1 VTGLGSISVE
11 AGKERAVGDD
21 SQTKVDDGSAYAI
34 ANLRE
39 LEDLAKKFGL
49 SPAME
54 THFAREPLGCEQ
66 SGLSLQRLAPNAR
79 QPFGHRHETE
89 EELYV
94 VVDGSGRVKLDD
106 EVRDLRAWD
115 ALRVSPGV
123 TRTFEASAE
132 GMEFLAFG
140 ASGLGIGDVESVEG
154 AWSD

>member
-1 VTGLGSISVE
+1 MADTNNTYSIE
-11 AGKERAVGDD
+11 
-21 SQTKVDDGSAYAI
+21 
-34 ANLRE
+34 NLRE
-39 LEDLAKKFGL
+39 LEDLAKKYGL

-54 THFAREPLGCEQ
+54 THFARDPLDCEQ

-79 QPFGHRHETE
+79 QPFGHRHEQE

-94 VVDGSGRVKLDD
+94 VVAGSGRVKLDD

-123 TRTFEASAE
+123 MRTFE
-132 GMEFLAFG
+132 GGPDGIEFLAFG
-140 ASGLGIGDVESVEG
+140 ASGLGMADVESVEG

>member
-1 VTGLGSISVE
+1 VAATGN
-11 AGKERAVGDD
+11 
-21 SQTKVDDGSAYAI
+21 QYAI
-34 ANLRE
+34 ENLRE
-39 LEDLAKKFGL
+39 LEDLAKKYGL

-66 SGLSLQRLAPNAR
+66 SGLSLQRLAPNTR
-79 QPFGHRHETE
+79 QPFGHRHEKE

-94 VVDGSGRVKLDD
+94 VVAGSGRVKLDE
-106 EVRDLRAWD
+106 EVHDLRAWD

-123 TRTFEASAE
+123 MRTFEAGSE

-140 ASGLGIGDVESVEG
+140 ASGLGMSDVESVEG

>member
-1 VTGLGSISVE
+1 MAE
-11 AGKERAVGDD
+11 D
-21 SQTKVDDGSAYAI
+21 SQAKADAGNRYAI
-34 ANLRE
+34 ENLRE
-39 LEDLAKKFGL
+39 LEDMAKKFGL

-79 QPFGHRHETE
+79 QPFGHRHEKE

-94 VVDGSGRVKLDD
+94 VVEGSGRVKLDD
-106 EVRDLRAWD
+106 EVRDLRRWD

-123 TRTFEASAE
+123 VRTFEAGAE

-140 ASGLGIGDVESVEG
+140 ASGLGTSDVESIEG
-154 AWSD
+154 SWSE